1 MTEISFVVPGLPPA
15 KNEAK
20 SLLAAGHG
28 YADRVSALLR
38 AAREALGEE
47 PCPLFPDG
55 PLTLEV
61 VLESPAEPPSDA
73 TNYLG
78 GIADVLESK
87 QHRGPL
93 VHLGDL
99 ASVAVYGNDR
109 QIQEVHYRREAAD
122 RTCYHVHLRRR

>member
-1 MTEISFVVPGLPPA
+1 MTEISFWVQGLPPA

-20 SLLAAGHG
+20 SMLAAGHC
-28 YADRVSALLR
+28 YADRVLALLH
-38 AAREALGEE
+38 AARKALGEG
-47 PCPLFPDG
+47 PGPLFPDG
-55 PLTLEV
+55 PLALDV

-87 QHRGPL
+87 GHRGPL
-93 VHLGDL
+93 DHLGEL

-109 QIQEVHYRREAAD
+109 QIQEVHYRREPAD
-122 RTCYHVHLRRR
+122 QTRYHVRLSRR